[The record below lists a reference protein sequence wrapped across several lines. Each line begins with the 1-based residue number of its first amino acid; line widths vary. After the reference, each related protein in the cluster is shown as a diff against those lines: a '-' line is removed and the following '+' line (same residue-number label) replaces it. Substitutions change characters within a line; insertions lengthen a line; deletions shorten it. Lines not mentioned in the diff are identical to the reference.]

1 MLDAVEEPNTSKLQT
16 LPSGSLYWEERE
28 GNPQMSTMQEKK
40 THTHTKRS
48 LVIDDSKVLSMSF
61 KAEVR
66 QWTGPRRM
74 DRREHAEW
82 SFQTQGITWVKR
94 DWHLLK
100 CRVCNL
106 SCLVLHLG
114 PLTLYMTGNKH
125 FIHAHWKLN
134 EKETKFRAWMSLVSM
149 TTQ

>member
-1 MLDAVEEPNTSKLQT
+1 MLWKSQTQVSHSPCLQGACT
-16 LPSGSLYWEERE
+16 ERRE
-28 GNPQMSTMQEKK
+28 KEIFKCLQCKRKK

-48 LVIDDSKVLSMSF
+48 LVIDDSKVLSTSF
-61 KAEVR
+61 KVEVR

-114 PLTLYMTGNKH
+114 PLALYMTGNKH